1 MARQVSGDGFTVY
14 FPNYDSGD
22 VDTLDF
28 ATVETSRH
36 SVIRRG
42 DGETVAT
49 FVATWGDANMVRLQ
63 GFGAL
68 TGGMIDLARWRFTDA
83 ADAADAAYE
92 IVPSIG

>member
-1 MARQVSGDGFTVY
+1 MAQQISGDGFALY
-14 FPNYDSGD
+14 FESYDTGE

-42 DGETVAT
+42 DGATVAA
-49 FVATWGDANMVRLQ
+49 FVATWGDANMIRLQ
-63 GFGAL
+63 GSGAL
-68 TGGMIDLARWRFTDA
+68 TAGMIDLARWSMTDA
-83 ADAADAAYE
+83 AETADAEYE